1 MKNRGNKRKI
11 KLDKQPKKEE
21 RKKLHKKAKDMK
33 KTNPTAKIHY
43 IKKKKVQTNVKFSHT
58 FELANLS
65 CVCFGIACCM
75 FVQINSGAASPSIS
89 RKRLCCIKRSNI
101 HFLVLSH
108 YLQLMTSSI

>member
-11 KLDKQPKKEE
+11 KLDKQRKKEE

-43 IKKKKVQTNVKFSHT
+43 IKKVLINVNFSHT

-65 CVCFGIACCM
+65 CVCIGIACCM